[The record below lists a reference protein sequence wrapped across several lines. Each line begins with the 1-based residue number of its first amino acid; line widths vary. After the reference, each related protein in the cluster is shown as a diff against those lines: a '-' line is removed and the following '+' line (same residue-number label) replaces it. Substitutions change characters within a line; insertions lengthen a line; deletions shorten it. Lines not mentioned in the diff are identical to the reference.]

1 VRGPSND
8 GVDTD
13 GKDDSND
20 GNVDGDGKGDSTD
33 PSNDGVDTDGKG
45 DSTDCNTAAVN
56 VDGEGDGDGKDPT
69 LLHDTAAAAT
79 TEPNSEAR
87 EGNAIPDGG
96 GTAAPADNVG
106 DAVAALGNDVGAAVS
121 AGGAVVS
128 TRGGGELGRAADTVA
143 PPLRRMRFTGM
154 RGGGSGAF
162 GLPTTCTI
170 IPADDVDDK
179 EGEGGSGSAA
189 SGSGRGPRAGAAK
202 SGGIVGKTPTMH
214 GFECIC
220 CSPDGD
226 VSLMSPAIGK
236 LMGGRSKAAGFADVD
251 AASSSRGF
259 DIGNEMTE
267 ISGKGRPLPA
277 QRTRRAQS
285 DTPHVASTANDND
298 TQGRGSFETTE
309 GSRGSSERGVPW
321 HIVALVVALVAWQ
334 LLHRGRST

>member
-13 GKDDSND
+13 GKDDSTD
-20 GNVDGDGKGDSTD
+20 GNGNGNG
-33 PSNDGVDTDGKG
+33 
-45 DSTDCNTAAVN
+45 NTAAVN
-56 VDGEGDGDGKDPT
+56 VDGEGEGDGKDPT
-69 LLHDTAAAAT
+69 LLRDTAAAAT
-79 TEPNSEAR
+79 TEPNGEAR
-87 EGNAIPDGG
+87 EGNATPDGG
-96 GTAAPADNVG
+96 GTAAPADNAG
-106 DAVAALGNDVGAAVS
+106 DAVAALENDVGAAVS
-121 AGGAVVS
+121 AGGAVGAAA
-128 TRGGGELGRAADTVA
+128 RDAQGGGELGRAADTVA

-170 IPADDVDDK
+170 IPADDDDDK

-202 SGGIVGKTPTMH
+202 FGVVVGKTPTMH

-220 CSPDGD
+220 CSPEGD
-226 VSLMSPAIGK
+226 VALMSPAIGK

-298 TQGRGSFETTE
+298 TQGRGSSETTE

-321 HIVALVVALVAWQ
+321 HVVALVVALVAWQ